1 MGWHIRVQKEVN
13 MNSNERRQ
21 VKRDQLD
28 TRLII
33 KRLDGGLRQD
43 VAIEV
48 NNLSKSG
55 IGFCSTELMQ
65 IGNVYEGNLTIW
77 TKEVIHVFIEIVR
90 IEKKEDTF
98 EYGAIFIGMAEMDLA
113 RIATY
118 QTVNDMNN

>member
-1 MGWHIRVQKEVN
+1 
-13 MNSNERRQ
+13 MNGNERRQ

-48 NNLSKSG
+48 SNLSKSG

-90 IEKKEDTF
+90 H
-98 EYGAIFIGMAEMDLA
+98 
-113 RIATY
+113 
-118 QTVNDMNN
+118 